1 MFGFLAK
8 LEDLSTAINSMVAEI
23 TKISK
28 QISDV
33 LVDVDEELGDD
44 FDRLVVTKVKL
55 EDGTVYESDN
65 LSVAGENSLTYIYAG
80 DTVIAV
86 TDMRFVAVP
95 K

>member
-8 LEDLSTAINSMVAEI
+8 LENLSDAINSMVAEI

-28 QISDV
+28 QISEV

-44 FDRLVVTKVKL
+44 FDRLAVTKVKL

-65 LSVAGENSLTYIYAG
+65 LSVMGADSLTYIYAG
-80 DTVIAV
+80 DKVIAI
-86 TDMRFVAVP
+86 TDMRFVATP

>member
-28 QISDV
+28 QISEV
-33 LVDVDEELGDD
+33 LVDVDEELGED
-44 FDRLVVTKVKL
+44 FDRLSVTKVKL
-55 EDGTVYESDN
+55 VDGTVYEASD
-65 LSVAGENSLTYIYAG
+65 LSVAGIDSLTYIYSG
-80 DTVIAV
+80 DKIIAV
-86 TDMRFVAVP
+86 TDMTFVAVP